1 MKHLQPSI
9 GYPSTG
15 TQDRLIDYNY
25 YYQVAMYYVVSGV
38 ARIYFVVGT
47 KIVKPRQF
55 PIKICVFCV
64 CTRALQYDQSHCR
77 SVKDHCASEEALAIT
92 TNRLPVVI
100 VYVYKTI
107 NYDGRTLGG
116 APLDLVGPRPH

>member
-55 PIKICVFCV
+55 PITKFAYFASARERCSTISLIV
-64 CTRALQYDQSHCR
+64 DQS
-77 SVKDHCASEEALAIT
+77 KI
-92 TNRLPVVI
+92 I
-100 VYVYKTI
+100 VQARK
-107 NYDGRTLGG
+107 L
-116 APLDLVGPRPH
+116 LL